1 LGQEAIRTLVFDG
14 AAVRNPAKSSLAAQ
28 GFFSSHPI
36 LVEAAHSSQ
45 ISPPPKSSAGN
56 HELPDV
62 LPARF
67 ARGSPLTLGEL
78 PSETLKKSAKRL
90 IS

>member
-1 LGQEAIRTLVFDG
+1 MRDVAPAAPPQSGEEQLGG
-14 AAVRNPAKSSLAAQ
+14 AR
-28 GFFSSHPI
+28 FFSSHPI

-67 ARGSPLTLGEL
+67 ARDSPLTFGEL